1 MAVLPSWVSSRQMC
15 QLLQT
20 TSDRAAP
27 SGKASSSQP
36 SVWHHS
42 VLLLG
47 SCPFPKRLSVTRSV
61 AHGQHPHVWLLHR
74 HPSPV
79 AHPSPFIASTRLP
92 RAPTRCLLTTC
103 NGAVQGD
110 C

>member
-36 SVWHHS
+36 SMWHHS

-79 AHPSPFIASTRLP
+79 AHPSPSIASTRLP

-103 NGAVQGD
+103 NAAVQGD